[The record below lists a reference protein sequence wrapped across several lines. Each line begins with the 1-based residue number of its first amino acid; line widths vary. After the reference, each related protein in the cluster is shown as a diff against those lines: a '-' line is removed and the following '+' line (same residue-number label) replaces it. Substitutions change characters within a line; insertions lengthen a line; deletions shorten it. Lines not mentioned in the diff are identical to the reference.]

1 MRPPIPEPLTL
12 PWDLKREPHREVR
25 RGRTQGRADEVLGR
39 RDPDG
44 HYAQHVR
51 VVVQRRH
58 PRRHGDRRPPSFEV
72 PGLASR

>member
-12 PWDLKREPHREVR
+12 PWDLKENLTAKSGVDELRD
-25 RGRTQGRADEVLGR
+25 GRTKYWVDEILTGIT
-39 RDPDG
+39 PTC
-44 HYAQHVR
+44 

-72 PGLASR
+72 PGLASL